1 MSSAEPARKSFGHAV
16 RWAYIARL
24 GHRGIGLL
32 LTFILAGLLGPKHF
46 GTIAMAMA
54 YILFLEMLVTQGMT
68 AAIVQRRDLTE
79 EHLDSAFWL
88 ILAAGTLLAGV
99 SAALGPWWG
108 RVNGLP
114 ELGPVIAV
122 LSISIPINALT
133 IVHIALRQRAMDFR
147 TLALLKGGGSIIGGA
162 FGIAMAFAGCGIW
175 SLVGQQL
182 VRSVVWSGLLWRVVD
197 WRPRL
202 RCSPRHLRDL
212 LGVSSGML
220 ASRLGEYASSQ
231 SDAVI
236 MGLFFGP
243 TAVGLYRMAERLMST
258 LLDVAAR
265 SLQAVSVPH
274 FSHLQD
280 DPEALRKALLSC
292 IRVSTGLA
300 IPAMALIAAVGDQL
314 MALLG
319 ARWMPAAAVLKI
331 VIIMGIVKAAT
342 LFTDPLLLARR
353 RAWTI
358 ASLAWALGLLTA
370 GTLTVVGMLMT
381 HATIERQ
388 ITAIALAHTTM
399 FVVFYGGASVF
410 VLRRLCRLPLRKL
423 VGAMAPGL
431 AAGLAAALIVAAIA
445 TSGGPDSLGPVG
457 ALALTALPA
466 AVGAAAVLLLLDQEL
481 RAAVAGALRFP
492 ARTGATRPIGTAAPG
507 RSRDG

>member
-1 MSSAEPARKSFGHAV
+1 MSSVETSRKSFSHAV
-16 RWAYIARL
+16 RWAYAARL

-54 YILFLEMLVTQGMT
+54 YILFMEMLVTQGMT
-68 AAIVQRRDLTE
+68 AALVQRRDLTE

-88 ILAAGTLLAGV
+88 ILLAGILLAGAG
-99 SAALGPWWG
+99 AALGPLWG

-114 ELGPVIAV
+114 ALGPVIAV
-122 LSISIPINALT
+122 LSLSIPINALT
-133 IVHIALRQRAMDFR
+133 IVHVALRQRAMDFR
-147 TLALLKGGGSIIGGA
+147 TLALLNGGGSIIGGA
-162 FGIAMAFAGCGIW
+162 AGIAMAVAGCGIW

-182 VRSVVWSGLLWRVVD
+182 VRCIIWSVMLWRLTD
-197 WRPRL
+197 WRPRR
-202 RCSPRHLRDL
+202 RCSPRRLREL
-212 LGVSSGML
+212 LGVSGGMFV
-220 ASRLGEYASSQ
+220 SRLGEYASSQ
-231 SDAVI
+231 SDAVL

-243 TAVGLYRMAERLMST
+243 VAVGLYRMAERLMST

-280 DPEALRKALLSC
+280 DPPALRKALLTC
-292 IRVSTGLA
+292 IRVGTGLT
-300 IPAMALIAAVGDQL
+300 IPAMALIAAVSDQL

-319 ARWMPAAAVLKI
+319 TQWMPAAAVLKI

-370 GTLTVVGMLMT
+370 GTLAVVGAAMM
-381 HATIERQ
+381 AAAVEDQ
-388 ITAIALAHTTM
+388 ITAIALA
-399 FVVFYGGASVF
+399 
-410 VLRRLCRLPLRKL
+410 
-423 VGAMAPGL
+423 
-431 AAGLAAALIVAAIA
+431 
-445 TSGGPDSLGPVG
+445 
-457 ALALTALPA
+457 
-466 AVGAAAVLLLLDQEL
+466 
-481 RAAVAGALRFP
+481 
-492 ARTGATRPIGTAAPG
+492 
-507 RSRDG
+507 